1 MTLSSAP
8 QKKLLRLVNRQTN
21 GEWRMRVG
29 MRMLISNFQRAAFV
43 KLRSTH
49 RHTDAQ
55 TNRIGVENN
64 NKRKTKWE
72 VEKTRK

>member
-8 QKKLLRLVNRQTN
+8 QKKLLRLVNRQMN
-21 GEWRMRVG
+21 GEWGMRVG

-43 KLRSTH
+43 KLRGTH
-49 RHTDAQ
+49 RHTQ

-64 NKRKTKWE
+64 NKRKTKRE

>member
-1 MTLSSAP
+1 
-8 QKKLLRLVNRQTN
+8 
-21 GEWRMRVG
+21 MRVG

-43 KLRSTH
+43 KLRGTH

-64 NKRKTKWE
+64 NKRKTKRE